1 MRERILLWF
10 AFKLISLSYWIQR
23 TNNLKQVVYGCDLLS
38 NLYLCHIEYSRPKE
52 ATGRIQLWFAFK
64 LISLSYWI
72 QPISMCRSFRMSCD
86 LLSNLYLCHIE
97 YSDWRHEQ
105 IDRAVVICF
114 QTYIFVILNTA
125 FLWCSIT
132 SACCDLLS
140 NLYLC
145 HIEYSNRHPLS
156 YILFVVICFQT
167 YIFVIL
173 NTAVTSKER
182 RFCSCDLLSNL
193 YLCHIEYS
201 FRTKQPA
208 LLSVVICFQTYIFVI
223 LNTAMVL
230 IGLTSMLLWFAFKLI
245 SLSYWIQLR
254 YRFCC
259 SKNSCDL
266 LSNLYLC
273 HIEYS
278 AWLTS

>member
-1 MRERILLWF
+1 MWF

-23 TNNLKQVVYGCDLLS
+23 RVRGVVRVHCCDLLS
-38 NLYLCHIEYSRPKE
+38 NLYLCHIEYSIPVTIHSRLVVVICFQTYIFVILNTADFDVSKLSDE
-52 ATGRIQLWFAFK
+52 LWFAFK

-72 QPISMCRSFRMSCD
+72 QPAVSLIISWYCCD

-173 NTAVTSKER
+173 NTAP
-182 RFCSCDLLSNL
+182 L
-193 YLCHIEYS
+193 
-201 FRTKQPA
+201 Q
-208 LLSVVICFQTYIFVI
+208 
-223 LNTAMVL
+223 
-230 IGLTSMLLWFAFKLI
+230 G
-245 SLSYWIQLR
+245 
-254 YRFCC
+254 
-259 SKNSCDL
+259 
-266 LSNLYLC
+266 
-273 HIEYS
+273 
-278 AWLTS
+278 